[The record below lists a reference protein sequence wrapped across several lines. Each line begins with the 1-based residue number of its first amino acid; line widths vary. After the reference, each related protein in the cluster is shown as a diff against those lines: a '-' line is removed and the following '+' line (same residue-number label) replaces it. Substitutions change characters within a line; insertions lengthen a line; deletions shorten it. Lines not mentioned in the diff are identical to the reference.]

1 MKNITSVLNVFLHVN
16 IIKNIEAEERE
27 KYYEKQFSVH

>member
-27 KYYEKQFSVH
+27 KYYEIK